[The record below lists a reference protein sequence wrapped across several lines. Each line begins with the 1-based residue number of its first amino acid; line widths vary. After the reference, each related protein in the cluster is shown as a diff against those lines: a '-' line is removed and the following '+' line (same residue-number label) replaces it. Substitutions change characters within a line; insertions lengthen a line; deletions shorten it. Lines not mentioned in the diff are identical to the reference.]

1 MRFTG
6 KTLFITSTTFLV
18 AGLAGGFMGGYKTF
32 YRAPAFELVQ
42 NARVLSA
49 TDGDTFDVRIDGR
62 PVRVRL
68 MGVDTPET
76 VHPTKGA
83 QCFGAEASAETKKL
97 ERTDVRIEFLPA
109 DWPQVKRDQFNR
121 PLAYVYVGG
130 KLLNEEL
137 IRKGLAHQ
145 YTHRG
150 TYKHR
155 DALRAAEKEAREGG
169 VGMWSNPACALESAR
184 KRR

>member
-1 MRFTG
+1 M
-6 KTLFITSTTFLV
+6 
-18 AGLAGGFMGGYKTF
+18 
-32 YRAPAFELVQ
+32 
-42 NARVLSA
+42 
-49 TDGDTFDVRIDGR
+49 
-62 PVRVRL
+62 
-68 MGVDTPET
+68 
-76 VHPTKGA
+76 
-83 QCFGAEASAETKKL
+83 
-97 ERTDVRIEFLPA
+97 RIEFLPA

-137 IRKGLAHQ
+137 VRKGLAHQ